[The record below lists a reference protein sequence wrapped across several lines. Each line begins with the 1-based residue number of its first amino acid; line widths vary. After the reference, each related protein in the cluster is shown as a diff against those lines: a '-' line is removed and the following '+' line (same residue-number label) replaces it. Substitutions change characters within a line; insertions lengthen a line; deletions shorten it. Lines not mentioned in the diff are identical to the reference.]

1 MDRESISKFTKIV
14 VIVLGGI
21 CTLAAVATL
30 PSSAFTWGYL
40 FITAFG
46 ILVAP
51 RMSLTLPRS
60 KFAISFSDA
69 LVFLTLLLYGGQAA
83 IVFAVIETAANC
95 LFLRSRGF
103 PFGKLMIP
111 TNVSLNAISTG
122 ITIFIWMQ
130 FQLSSFGPLDIS
142 KTQHLISALGLLAV
156 IQFLGSSVLAAAF
169 QSLKDGSSLWETWRR
184 DCFTSS
190 MTQIVGAGLAGILYK

>member
-1 MDRESISKFTKIV
+1 MDRELISKYTKLV
-14 VIVLGGI
+14 VIFLGAI
-21 CTLAAVATL
+21 CTVAALVTL
-30 PSSAFTWGYL
+30 PSAVFSWGYL
-40 FITAFG
+40 FILIFG
-46 ILVAP
+46 VLVAP

-83 IVFAVIETAANC
+83 IVLAVVETAANC

-103 PFGKLMIP
+103 PFGRLMIP
-111 TNVSLNAISTG
+111 TNVSLNAISMG
-122 ITIFIWMQ
+122 IAIFLWMQ
-130 FQLSSFGPLDIS
+130 FQLSALGPLDIT

-156 IQFLGSSVLAAAF
+156 IQFLGSSILAAAI

-190 MTQIVGAGLAGILYK
+190 M